1 MQLTQAVTTLLRMNT
16 GVRLMD
22 YTLMFKTHSWL
33 HSFFQQELTYHCRW
47 VHVDATRGIVDG
59 ADQVEGATA
68 ACRSPLR
75 YVVVF
80 AGAGA
85 KDVTRR

>member
-1 MQLTQAVTTLLRMNT
+1 M
-16 GVRLMD
+16 
-22 YTLMFKTHSWL
+22 
-33 HSFFQQELTYHCRW
+33 
-47 VHVDATRGIVDG
+47 DATRGIVDG
-59 ADQVEGATA
+59 AAQVEGLTA

-75 YVVVF
+75 YVAAF

>member
-1 MQLTQAVTTLLRMNT
+1 M
-16 GVRLMD
+16 
-22 YTLMFKTHSWL
+22 
-33 HSFFQQELTYHCRW
+33 
-47 VHVDATRGIVDG
+47 DATRGIVDG

-75 YVVVF
+75 YVVAF
-80 AGAGA
+80 AGTGA